1 MNRAY
6 EGVGGDDVVGRLVK
20 SATMKYDP
28 NVHRRRSVRLKGYD
42 YASAGV
48 YFVTVCT
55 HERLCVLGTIENGI
69 VVLAEQGRIVQETML
84 SLGDRFAGL
93 ELDAFVIM
101 PNHVHLVVGL
111 VGAQFIAPDGRSD
124 GSRHPSLGEIIR
136 TFKAASTRLIRGAGF
151 EGFGWQRSFYEHVVR
166 NDADLRRIRE
176 YVEANP
182 LRWDEDPENPVVE
195 GQVGPDSTM
204 GRLRA
209 R

>member
-1 MNRAY
+1 
-6 EGVGGDDVVGRLVK
+6 
-20 SATMKYDP
+20 MKYDP
-28 NVHRRRSVRLKGYD
+28 NVHRRRSVRLRDYD

-55 HERLCVLGTIENGI
+55 RERLCVLGSIKDGV
-69 VVLAEQGRIVQETML
+69 VVLTDQGRIVQETML
-84 SLGDRFAGL
+84 SLGNRFAGL

-124 GSRHPSLGEIIR
+124 GSRRPALGEVIR
-136 TFKAASTRLIRGAGF
+136 TFKAASTRLIRNAGN
-151 EGFGWQRSFYEHVVR
+151 EAFGWQRSFYEHVVR

-182 LRWDEDPENPVVE
+182 LRWDEDPENPVVIN
-195 GQVGPDSTM
+195 QTGPDLMT